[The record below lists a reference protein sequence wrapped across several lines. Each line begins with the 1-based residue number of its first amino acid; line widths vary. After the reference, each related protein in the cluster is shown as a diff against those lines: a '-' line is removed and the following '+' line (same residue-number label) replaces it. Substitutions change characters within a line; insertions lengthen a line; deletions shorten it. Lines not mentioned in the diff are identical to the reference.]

1 MKDAYLCWLKGG
13 TSGRVIEEMVVLLKP
28 DERRPMEELL
38 QVISYEEP
46 YVRPGDDKG
55 GGGDGDEEAE

>member
-1 MKDAYLCWLKGG
+1 
-13 TSGRVIEEMVVLLKP
+13 MVVLLKP

-46 YVRPGDDKG
+46 DVRPGDDKG